1 MINCLLHLF
10 LSWSLKCLN
19 NILHMWS
26 WPHINYAII
35 LILIFDWLSQNL
47 TLNLFL
53 MLSCAWILSFV
64 FFVSNWPDFCVFD
77 FVYVISFEYYFF
89 SRFDGRVVAK
99 LPFTPISLMQGLSH
113 RNLGGDDYT
122 HCSFIFLYILCTM
135 SIRQVRMNTD
145 FVLSW
150 LLSLKTILWLNLCA
164 IFIGSVHQN
173 REIVYL

>member
-1 MINCLLHLF
+1 
-10 LSWSLKCLN
+10 
-19 NILHMWS
+19 MWS

-64 FFVSNWPDFCVFD
+64 FFFFFSNWPDFCFFD
-77 FVYVISFEYYFF
+77 FVYVISFAYYFF

-164 IFIGSVHQN
+164 IFIWSVHQN